1 MIRKYKSRDIY
12 IERIS
17 PYIDS
22 NLIKVLVGQR
32 RVGKSYIFFQLMEEI
47 KKTNPSANIIY
58 INKESYDFDS
68 INDYRSLIEYVE
80 NNAVESN
87 NYLFIDEI
95 QDIEQFEKA
104 LRHFSTSGKYDIYC
118 TGSNAKLLSSEIATL
133 LAGRYIQI
141 RIFSL
146 SYTEFLDFHNLE
158 DSDSSLLEYIKYGGM
173 PHLINLKKDDA
184 VYYEYLKN
192 IYNSIVLRDI
202 VERYKIRN
210 VSFLD
215 NLIHFLCDNLGS
227 VFSAQNISKYLKSQ
241 NISIQSKT
249 IIEYLSH
256 LESVFFTDRV
266 KRSDISGKKI
276 FEIGEKFYLEDLGLR
291 HSIVPYQINDISKV
305 LENLVY
311 HHLKV
316 MQYDVYIGKLDD
328 KEIDFIAKKG
338 DSKIYIQVTYIMPD
352 ESTREREFGNLLEI
366 EDNYRKIIISM
377 DPFASGNYKGIEHIH
392 IRKFLTDF
400 E

>member
-1 MIRKYKSRDIY
+1 MLKPFKSRNIY
-12 IERIS
+12 IERIR

-22 NLIKVLVGQR
+22 NLIKVLIGQR
-32 RVGKSYIFFQLMEEI
+32 RVGKSYVFYQLIDEI
-47 KKTNPSANIIY
+47 QNAKPKANIIY
-58 INKESYDFDS
+58 INKESYEFDN
-68 INDYRSLIEYVE
+68 IVDYKSLIEFVE
-80 NNAVESN
+80 AKSLESD
-87 NYLFIDEI
+87 NYLFIDEV
-95 QDIEQFEKA
+95 QDIELFEKA
-104 LRHFSTSGKYDIYC
+104 LRHFSTTGRYDIYC
-118 TGSNAKLLSSEIATL
+118 TGSNAKLLSGEIATL

-146 SYTEFLDFHNLE
+146 SYREFLDFHKLE
-158 DSDSSLLEYIKYGGM
+158 DSDASLLEYIKYGGM
-173 PHLINLKKDDA
+173 PHLINLKKEEA

-192 IYNSIVLRDI
+192 IYNSIVLRDV

-210 VSFLD
+210 VSLLD

-227 VFSAQNISKYLKSQ
+227 IFSAQNISKYLKSQ
-241 NISIQSKT
+241 NLNIQSKT

-266 KRSDISGKKI
+266 KRSEVAGKKI

-305 LENLVY
+305 LENLAY

-316 MQYDVYIGKLDD
+316 MQYDVYVGKLGD
-328 KEIDFIAKKG
+328 KEIDFVAKKG
-338 DSKIYIQVTYIMPD
+338 DNTIYIQVAYMLSD
-352 ESTREREFGNLLEI
+352 ESTRQREFGNLLEI
-366 EDNYRKIIISM
+366 EDNYRKILISM
-377 DPFASGNYKGIEHIH
+377 DPFADGNYKGIEHLH
-392 IRKFLTDF
+392 VRKFLMEF

>member
-1 MIRKYKSRDIY
+1 MQKKYKPRNIY
-12 IERIS
+12 IDRIR
-17 PYIDS
+17 PFIDS
-22 NLIKVLVGQR
+22 DLIKVFIGQR
-32 RVGKSYIFFQLMEEI
+32 RVGKSFIFYQLMDEI
-47 KKTNPSANIIY
+47 EKTNPQANIIY

-68 INDYRSLIEYVE
+68 ITDYKTLIEFVE
-80 NNAVESN
+80 NQSAVSD

-95 QDIEQFEKA
+95 QDIDFFEKA
-104 LRHFSTSGKYDIYC
+104 LRHFSTVGQYDIYC
-118 TGSNAKLLSSEIATL
+118 TDSNAKLLSGEIATL

-146 SYTEFLDFHNLE
+146 SYIEFLEFHTLK
-158 DSDSSLLEYIKYGGM
+158 DSDESLLKYIKYGGM

-202 VERYKIRN
+202 VERYRIRN

-215 NLIHFLCDNLGS
+215 NLIHFICDNLGS
-227 VFSAQNISKYLKSQ
+227 IFSAQNISKYLKSQ
-241 NISIQSKT
+241 NLNIQSKT

-256 LESVFFTDRV
+256 LESVFFADRV
-266 KRSDISGKKI
+266 KRSEIEGKKI

-316 MQYDVYIGKLDD
+316 MQYEILIGKLGN
-328 KEIDFIAKKG
+328 KEIDFIAQKEITKYISKLRTSWLTKAPGKG
-338 DSKIYIQVTYIMPD
+338 NSEIY
-352 ESTREREFGNLLEI
+352 
-366 EDNYRKIIISM
+366 
-377 DPFASGNYKGIEHIH
+377 
-392 IRKFLTDF
+392 
-400 E
+400 

>member
-1 MIRKYKSRDIY
+1 MTRKYKSRDIY
-12 IERIS
+12 IERIR

-22 NLIKVLVGQR
+22 NLIKILIGQR

-47 KKTNPSANIIY
+47 RKSNPKANIIY

-68 INDYRSLIEYVE
+68 INDYKSLIEYVE
-80 NNAVESN
+80 NNAVESI

-146 SYTEFLDFHNLE
+146 SYREFLYFHNLE
-158 DSDSSLLEYIKYGGM
+158 NSDSSLLEYIKYGGM

>member
-1 MIRKYKSRDIY
+1 MIRKYKSRNIY
-12 IERIS
+12 IERIR

-22 NLIKVLVGQR
+22 NLIKVLIGQR

-47 KKTNPSANIIY
+47 KKTNPTANIIY

-118 TGSNAKLLSSEIATL
+118 TGNNAKLLSSEIATL

-146 SYTEFLDFHNLE
+146 SYPEFLEFHNLE

-241 NISIQSKT
+241 NINIQSKT

-316 MQYDVYIGKLDD
+316 MQYDVYIGKFDD

-338 DSKIYIQVTYIMPD
+338 DSKIYIQVTYIMSD

-366 EDNYRKIIISM
+366 EDNYRKIIVSM

-400 E
+400 K